1 VSPVDASL
9 LMDVCGGAGAPNITE
24 VRTKDGQGLR
34 QERTD
39 FAYCQD
45 KIERNCKD
53 HNTGWFGT
61 DKQAAAKCTL
71 DTLPKACPPSLS
83 QPAKD

>member
-1 VSPVDASL
+1 MLPLDDAL
-9 LMDVCGGAGAPNITE
+9 LEAVCGGGSAPNVTD
-24 VRTKDGQGLR
+24 VRTGNGQAFH

-53 HNTGWFGT
+53 ANTGWFGT
-61 DKQAAAKCTL
+61 DKQAAAQCTL
-71 DTLPKACPPSLS
+71 DMLPKACPPSLS
-83 QPAKD
+83 QPTPP